1 MPPRPL
7 PRFNVKQAAFND
19 DDIIES
25 EDDDNLH
32 TGRVLS
38 SNSHTSKS
46 KESNQQARTTLS
58 GIDPK
63 RLERH
68 MKNRP
73 KSAPLKKQ
81 SNKENTRP
89 KYPQESDSSVDLR
102 TSHSLYLFFSLNKII
117 FFFNL
122 LRE

>member
-7 PRFNVKQAAFND
+7 PRFNVKQTAFND

-25 EDDDNLH
+25 GDDDNLH
-32 TGRVLS
+32 TVKVLS
-38 SNSHTSKS
+38 SNSNISKS
-46 KESNQQARTTLS
+46 KESSQQDRTTLS

-81 SNKENTRP
+81 SNKENARP
-89 KYPQESDSSVDLR
+89 KYPQESDSSIDLR
-102 TSHSLYLFFSLNKII
+102 TSHCL
-117 FFFNL
+117 
-122 LRE
+122 

>member
-38 SNSHTSKS
+38 SNSNTSKS
-46 KESNQQARTTLS
+46 KESSQQARTTLS

-89 KYPQESDSSVDLR
+89 RYPQESDSSVDLR
-102 TSHSLYLFFSLNKII
+102 KSHC
-117 FFFNL
+117 FNL
-122 LRE
+122 IVSTNRII

>member
-25 EDDDNLH
+25 EDDNNLH
-32 TGRVLS
+32 TGKVLS
-38 SNSHTSKS
+38 SKSNASMS
-46 KESNQQARTTLS
+46 KESSQQVRTTLS

-63 RLERH
+63 RLETH

-89 KYPQESDSSVDLR
+89 KYPQESDSSIDLR
-102 TSHSLYLFFSLNKII
+102 KSHC
-117 FFFNL
+117 FNL
-122 LRE
+122 IVSTNRIVFQNNSLI